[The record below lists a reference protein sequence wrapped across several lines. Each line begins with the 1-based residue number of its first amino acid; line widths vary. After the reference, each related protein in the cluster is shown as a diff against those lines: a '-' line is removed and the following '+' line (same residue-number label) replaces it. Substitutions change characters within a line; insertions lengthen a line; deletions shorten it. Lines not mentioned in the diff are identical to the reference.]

1 MHFSTITQFLSL
13 YWLPLLIIS
22 FGALIYGS
30 IVTWASK
37 MKLSQTLTLFLT
49 GIIVITCIFLP
60 FNWSIQNSG
69 SGKEVSLFF
78 FQLNIEGSNFIS
90 ILRNFLAESTLVE
103 MIQ

>member
-1 MHFSTITQFLSL
+1 MHISLFTQFFTI

-22 FGALIYGS
+22 LGGLIYTS
-30 IVTWASK
+30 IIVWASK
-37 MKLSQTLTLFLT
+37 IKKIQALTLFLT

-78 FQLNIEGSNFIS
+78 FQINIE
-90 ILRNFLAESTLVE
+90 
-103 MIQ
+103 